1 MFSNMKQT
9 FYHVRDSLIKHR
21 WLLTAELI
29 WMIVCTFWTVSE
41 QKKMYQFYHLSASTI
56 DYVIAQ
62 QRALYSG
69 LTIFPFVLF
78 FVIKCKQDSLNIQYI
93 LRYQSRKRMF
103 QQQLKES
110 LVYAAGLSFIIILM
124 ATFTGWIFSR
134 NLINWD
140 TMESVYFGQTGNVV
154 KSNFLSVAVVIWLMY
169 VLKLMLLFTIV
180 DLSLWYPKTLF
191 FVWIVLLIPL
201 GIEALHYGKIYFSL
215 FAVWQTSWNTP
226 GKWLGIIQIGIVVSF
241 IEKLIGEK
249 MIERRDIWR

>member
-1 MFSNMKQT
+1 MRPL
-9 FYHVRDSLIKHR
+9 Y
-21 WLLTAELI
+21 
-29 WMIVCTFWTVSE
+29 WTVSE

-110 LVYAAGLSFIIILM
+110 LVYAAGISFIIILM

>member
-1 MFSNMKQT
+1 
-9 FYHVRDSLIKHR
+9 
-21 WLLTAELI
+21 
-29 WMIVCTFWTVSE
+29 
-41 QKKMYQFYHLSASTI
+41 
-56 DYVIAQ
+56 
-62 QRALYSG
+62 
-69 LTIFPFVLF
+69 
-78 FVIKCKQDSLNIQYI
+78 
-93 LRYQSRKRMF
+93 MF

-110 LVYAAGLSFIIILM
+110 LVYAAGISFIIILM

-201 GIEALHYGKIYFSL
+201 GIEAFHHGKIYFSL

-226 GKWLGIIQIGIVVSF
+226 GKWLGIILIGIVVLF